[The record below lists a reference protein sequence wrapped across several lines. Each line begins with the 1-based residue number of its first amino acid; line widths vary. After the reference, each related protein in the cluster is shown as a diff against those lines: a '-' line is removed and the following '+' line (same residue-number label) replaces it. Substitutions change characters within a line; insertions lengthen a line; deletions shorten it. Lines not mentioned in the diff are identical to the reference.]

1 MFAGCSMGVKNEGGG
16 YVPQEPTSAE
26 ISAACAGIRRGWSK
40 RRRRSR
46 AGCRVE
52 LVDQLGE
59 ICEPSITSSEL
70 SQGGIDVDRPGGVTG
85 QQLPPDICRHVK
97 SLHVLHPG

>member
-1 MFAGCSMGVKNEGGG
+1 MFAGCPMGVKNEGGG

-26 ISAACAGIRRGWSK
+26 ISAACVGIRRGWSE

-46 AGCRVE
+46 AGCPVE

-59 ICEPSITSSEL
+59 SCVPSISSSEL
-70 SQGGIDVDRPGGVTG
+70 TQGIDVDGPGT
-85 QQLPPDICRHVK
+85 
-97 SLHVLHPG
+97 

>member
-1 MFAGCSMGVKNEGGG
+1 MFAGCPMGVKNEGGG

-26 ISAACAGIRRGWSK
+26 ISAACAGIRRGWSE

-59 ICEPSITSSEL
+59 FCEPSISSSEL
-70 SQGGIDVDRPGGVTG
+70 SQGIDVDGPGV
-85 QQLPPDICRHVK
+85 
-97 SLHVLHPG
+97 